1 MGYESI
7 AILEKIY
14 KDDKMCVSLHH
25 LKSNNLNSTTMKQ
38 FILMML
44 LVLGTSQS
52 VIAQGWLGQSSGLS
66 NSSGYSRTQTAK
78 ASITIMN
85 RSDYSLTVKIMKTG
99 GRGLYQTVNISPKSS
114 SMVSFSSTDSYYTK
128 TKATKGG
135 LIPETLYRKT
145 GAFSVQC
152 DANGYT
158 EGTLEFYVSSGT
170 GGSGQ
175 GISKSEF
182 DSNK

>member
-1 MGYESI
+1 
-7 AILEKIY
+7 
-14 KDDKMCVSLHH
+14 
-25 LKSNNLNSTTMKQ
+25 MKQ

-114 SMVSFSSTDSYYTK
+114 SMVSFSSTDSFYTK
-128 TKATKGG
+128 TKASKR
-135 LIPETLYRKT
+135 LETLYKKS
-145 GAFSVQC
+145 GSFSIQC
-152 DANGYT
+152 DERGYSQA
-158 EGTLEFYVSSGT
+158 TLQFYVSSGN

-175 GISKSEF
+175 SISKSEF

>member
-1 MGYESI
+1 MEHESI

-25 LKSNNLNSTTMKQ
+25 LKSNYLNSTTMKQ
-38 FILMML
+38 FVLMML
-44 LVLGTSQS
+44 LVLGTPQC
-52 VIAQGWLGQSSGLS
+52 VIAQGWPSRSSGLT
-66 NSSGYSRTQTAK
+66 NSSGYTRNQTAN

-99 GRGLYQTVNISPKSS
+99 GRGLYRTVNISPRSS
-114 SMVSFSSTDSYYTK
+114 NTVSFYSTDSYYTK

-145 GAFSVQC
+145 SAFSVQC
-152 DANGYT
+152 DENGYT
-158 EGTLEFYVSSGT
+158 EGTLEFYVSSGA

-182 DSNK
+182 ESDK

>member
-1 MGYESI
+1 
-7 AILEKIY
+7 
-14 KDDKMCVSLHH
+14 
-25 LKSNNLNSTTMKQ
+25 MKQ
-38 FILMML
+38 LLIMML
-44 LVLGTSQS
+44 FIAGTLQN
-52 VIAQGWLGQSSGLS
+52 VNAQGWAGGSYGTS
-66 NSSGYSRTQTAK
+66 NNSGYSRSNQAYAT
-78 ASITIMN
+78 ITIIN

-99 GRGLYQTVNISPKSS
+99 GRGLYRTVNISAKSS
-114 SMVSFSSTDSYYTK
+114 STVSFSSTDSYYTK

-152 DANGYT
+152 DESGYT
-158 EGTLEFYVSSGT
+158 EGTLEFYVSSGS

-182 DSNK
+182 ESNK

>member
-44 LVLGTSQS
+44 LVLGTSQC
-52 VIAQGWLGQSSGLS
+52 VMAQGWSGSSYGLS
-66 NSSGYSRTQTAK
+66 NTSGYSRAQTER

-114 SMVSFSSTDSYYTK
+114 NTVYFSSSDSYYTK

-145 GAFSVQC
+145 GTFSVQC
-152 DANGYT
+152 NENGYT
-158 EGTLEFYVSSGT
+158 EGTLEYYVSSGT

-182 DSNK
+182 ESNK

>member
-1 MGYESI
+1 MHENVYNFAPE
-7 AILEKIY
+7 
-14 KDDKMCVSLHH
+14 
-25 LKSNNLNSTTMKQ
+25 KSNNLNFKTMKQ
-38 FILMML
+38 LLFLML
-44 LVLGTSQS
+44 LFFGMSQAMA
-52 VIAQGWLGQSSGLS
+52 AQGLSGQRFGSPAA
-66 NSSGYSRTQTAK
+66 SGYSRAQSTS

-99 GRGLYQTVNISPKSS
+99 GRGLYRTVNISPKSS
-114 SMVSFSSTDSYYTK
+114 STVSFYSNDSYYTK

-145 GAFSVQC
+145 GSFTVQC
-152 DANGYT
+152 DENGYT
-158 EGTLEFYVSSGT
+158 EGTLEFYVSSGS

-182 DSNK
+182 ESNK